1 MDIHSIRKDYKIG
14 TLDTKDVH
22 PNPITQFQ
30 KWFNEALKAEVL
42 EPNAMTLATLDS
54 ENRPHARIVLVKDIS
69 ENGFTFFT
77 NYLSN
82 KGKEIAAQPQAAL
95 LFFWPELERQV
106 RIEGIIEKVSKEE
119 SSTYFHSRPRG
130 SQVGAHVSPQSQ
142 IIPNRDYLETLQ
154 AELEKKFEGKEI
166 PIPDYWGGYLLKPQS
181 VEFWQGRP
189 SRLHDRILYSKDKE
203 NNWKIERLAP

>member
-82 KGKEIAAQPQAAL
+82 KGKQIAAQPQAAL

-106 RIEGIIEKVSKEE
+106 RIEGVIEKVSKEE

-166 PIPDYWGGYLLKPQS
+166 PLPDYWGGYLLKPQS

-203 NNWKIERLAP
+203 NDWKIERLAP